1 MPIVEPFRALTFA
14 PALRGE
20 LDRLVAPPYD
30 VITESERQRL
40 ASHPG
45 NIVHLDLPRAEGG
58 ADPYAWASG
67 QLRRFVADR
76 ILVREDR
83 RAFYILDQRFTDPAG
98 GERVRRGFFARLR
111 LEPFEAGVV
120 IPHERTLER
129 PREDRQRLLAATR
142 THLSAVFLL
151 HPDPGGEVARILER
165 ASTGRP
171 GAQARDRDGTVSRMV
186 SLDDPAVLA
195 SITDRLAPAWALIA
209 DGHHRYESAL
219 AYRDA
224 RRSEGS
230 ADAEHVLVFL
240 CSLADPGLTIFP
252 IHRLVRGL
260 PSFDPGSFCER
271 LAAFFSLT
279 PFDSGPALQSA
290 LRGKA
295 GRPGSFGMVLAGEE
309 RHFLL
314 EWRDGAGFDRA
325 EMAAIPPPLRRLD
338 VILLHRL
345 VLEASL
351 GITIEAQAQQS
362 HLDYVK
368 DDEELFRR
376 VRQGLAQI
384 GFALNPTR
392 MEQVIEV
399 SRSGLRLP
407 QKSTYFY
414 PKVPTGFVLDPLDPA

>member
-1 MPIVEPFRALTFA
+1 
-14 PALRGE
+14 
-20 LDRLVAPPYD
+20 
-30 VITESERQRL
+30 
-40 ASHPG
+40 
-45 NIVHLDLPRAEGG
+45 
-58 ADPYAWASG
+58 
-67 QLRRFVADR
+67 
-76 ILVREDR
+76 
-83 RAFYILDQRFTDPAG
+83 
-98 GERVRRGFFARLR
+98 
-111 LEPFEAGVV
+111 
-120 IPHERTLER
+120 
-129 PREDRQRLLAATR
+129 
-142 THLSAVFLL
+142 
-151 HPDPGGEVARILER
+151 
-165 ASTGRP
+165 
-171 GAQARDRDGTVSRMV
+171 MV
-186 SLDDPAVLA
+186 SHDDPSVLA
-195 SITDRLAPAWALIA
+195 SIADRLAPGWALIA

-290 LRGKA
+290 LRVKA

-314 EWRDGAGFDRA
+314 EWREGAGLDRA

-345 VLEASL
+345 VLEATL

-376 VRQGLAQI
+376 VGQGLAQI